1 MESFVKET
9 NNIQVNPN
17 DSAMMETRN
26 EVRRLLLRGEVKQAI
41 RRLNDDV
48 GVEVLEENVWLVAE
62 LRMLW
67 LIELVRGKCG
77 LDDVDGLFFCDGSF
91 DNTQDTCTNSVK
103 EETIREQ
110 NNIKPTMI
118 IRFAR
123 EHVAPVIAGLPDTNE
138 EKARLV
144 DHFSKIMAALLVPSV
159 SVNGDTDVHMNS
171 NGNDITDDHE
181 DMKYPE
187 PIRQAISKEH
197 RNRVAS
203 LVNRVI
209 LESMDGSNGG
219 NRQDCESILPKLMRI
234 YDRVSSG

>member
-26 EVRRLLLRGEVKQAI
+26 EVRRLLLRGNVKQAI

-62 LRMLW
+62 LRLLW
-67 LIELVRGKCG
+67 LIELVRGG
-77 LDDVDGLFFCDGSF
+77 HDVDDVDDLFFCDGSF
-91 DNTQDTCTNSVK
+91 DSATDHSLK
-103 EETIREQ
+103 ELEQ
-110 NNIKPTMI
+110 THKSKPTMI

-123 EHVAPVIAGLPDTNE
+123 EHVAPVIAGLSDTNE

-144 DHFSKIMAALLVPSV
+144 DHFSKIMAALLVPGDCA
-159 SVNGDTDVHMNS
+159 NGDTDVHMN
-171 NGNDITDDHE
+171 GNDTTDDQE
-181 DMKYPE
+181 DIKYPE

-209 LESMDGSNGG
+209 LESMDGTTGTSGQ
-219 NRQDCESILPKLMRI
+219 RRECESILPKLMRI
-234 YDRVSSG
+234 YDRVSNG